1 MSYRNY
7 PSREG
12 GRHHTDPTSSRFNT
26 KSKYHQRGRGTNR
39 PVPNRRPTAG
49 DDLDGITVS
58 IGRNLTTGG
67 IDSQGSSIRGRI
79 VSRSHAP
86 QQIHP
91 SRMNDRDHNQP
102 RWWRISIPQ
111 AGAIGKERVM
121 STLKVNC
128 LRQFQPYH
136 YFIDRDTNTG
146 VFFVNS
152 QQDADMLKRAN
163 RKIEVQNLGTLNIMV
178 SQTSSPVPL
187 LDEDLRRHF
196 RDYICNRRF
205 NAQTFQLNLS
215 NLVDDEELSALGIY
229 PQLNKQAFVRDVVD
243 IINKN
248 LHMTRQLD
256 LGSNNISNLYEFRNL
271 QLNNL
276 EQLSLASNQLRAFEE
291 LVHLKQLTHLTHL
304 FLKDNPLTSS
314 NNKRSVSRN
323 DLIST
328 IQQKLPQLKRVDDI
342 DLPTKIGFGVDNA
355 IIHLPKTAPHCVPQ
369 EMQTFLAKFIDEYY
383 RLFDTRGRSEL
394 HACYHD
400 SCMFSLCIAPTE
412 SSIVPTKSYKYG
424 PLIYDSRNLKKIF
437 DDNKRA
443 ILLRHGKTDVL
454 DFLRI
459 KFPLTKHDGKSF
471 HVDVFSTANNRAI
484 FTVNGLYRE
493 IDQGING
500 PVRSFQRTFTCSQ
513 TSSGVLI
520 VADHIMIINATD
532 SQVLNMTRPT
542 PPASSS
548 TEPSSS
554 SSRTM
559 ESQNGPGLSIEMQTQ
574 MIQKFSQQSGMN
586 IEYSKLCLAENDWNY
601 EKAAQKFQEC
611 QKMNLIPPEAF
622 TKP

>member
-7 PSREG
+7 SSREG
-12 GRHHTDPTSSRFNT
+12 GRHHTDPTSSRFNS
-26 KSKYHQRGRGTNR
+26 KSKYHQRGRANNR
-39 PVPNRRPTAG
+39 PVPNRRPNAG
-49 DDLDGITVS
+49 DDLEGITVS
-58 IGRNLTTGG
+58 IGRHLTTGG
-67 IDSQGSSIRGRI
+67 IDSQGSSIRGRT
-79 VSRSHAP
+79 VSRSYGP
-86 QQIHP
+86 QQIYP
-91 SRMNDRDHNQP
+91 SRMNDRDNNQIK
-102 RWWRISIPQ
+102 WWRISIPQ

-146 VFFVNS
+146 VFFVH
-152 QQDADMLKRAN
+152 DREEADMLKRAN
-163 RKIEVQNLGTLNIMV
+163 RKIEIQNLGTLSIMV
-178 SQTSSPVPL
+178 SQASCPVPL

-215 NLVDDEELSALGIY
+215 NLADDEELSALGIY
-229 PQLNKQAFVRDVVD
+229 PQLNKQAFVRDIVD
-243 IINKN
+243 IINKDLN
-248 LHMTRQLD
+248 MTRQLD

-276 EQLSLASNQLRAFEE
+276 EQLSLASNQLKSFEE
-291 LVHLKQLTHLTHL
+291 LSHLKQLTHLNRL
-304 FLKDNPLTSS
+304 LLKDNPLISS
-314 NNKRSVSRN
+314 NNKRSISRD

-342 DLPTKIGFGVDNA
+342 DLPTKIGFGVDNE
-355 IIHLPKTAPHCVPQ
+355 IIHLPKSAPHCVPQ
-369 EMQTFLAKFIDEYY
+369 EMQAFLAKFIDEYY
-383 RLFDTRGRSEL
+383 RLFDTRGRGEL

-400 SCMFSLCIAPTE
+400 LCMFSLCIAPTE
-412 SSIVPTKSYKYG
+412 SSLVPTKSYKYG
-424 PLIYDSRNLKKIF
+424 PLIYESRNLKKIF

-443 ILLRHGKTDVL
+443 TLLRHGKTDVL

-471 HVDVFSTANNRAI
+471 HVDVFSTGNNRAI
-484 FTVNGLYRE
+484 FTVNGVYRE
-493 IDQGING
+493 IDQGVNG

-513 TSSGVLI
+513 TTSGVLI

-532 SQVLNMTRPT
+532 SQVLNMTRST

-548 TEPSSS
+548 TDPS

-559 ESQNGPGLSIEMQTQ
+559 ESQNCPGPTIDIQTQ
-574 MIQKFSQQSGMN
+574 MVQRFSQQSGMN
-586 IEYSKLCLAENDWNY
+586 IEYSKLCLSENDWNY
-601 EKAAQKFQEC
+601 EKAAQKFQDC

-622 TKP
+622 KKP

>member
-12 GRHHTDPTSSRFNT
+12 GRHHTDPTSSRFNA
-26 KSKYHQRGRGTNR
+26 KSKYHQRGRGNNR
-39 PVPNRRPTAG
+39 PLPNRRPTAG
-49 DDLDGITVS
+49 EDLDGITVS

-67 IDSQGSSIRGRI
+67 IDSQGSSIRGRL

-86 QQIHP
+86 QQIHS
-91 SRMNDRDHNQP
+91 SRMNDRDNNQSK
-102 RWWRISIPQ
+102 WWRISIPQ

-146 VFFVNS
+146 VFFVND
-152 QQDADMLKRAN
+152 QRDADMLKRAN
-163 RKIEVQNLGTLNIMV
+163 RKIEIQNFGTLSIMV
-178 SQTSSPVPL
+178 SQASCPVPL

-196 RDYICNRRF
+196 RDFICNRRF

-215 NLVDDEELSALGIY
+215 NLADDEELSALGIY

-243 IINKN
+243 IITKN
-248 LHMTRQLD
+248 LQMTRQLD

-276 EQLSLASNQLRAFEE
+276 EQLSLASNQLKSFEE
-291 LVHLKQLTHLTHL
+291 LVHLKQLTHLNHL
-304 FLKDNPLTSS
+304 LLKDNSLISS
-314 NNKRSVSRN
+314 NNKRSISRD
-323 DLIST
+323 DLISI

-342 DLPTKIGFGVDNA
+342 DLPTKIGFGVDNE
-355 IIHLPKTAPHCVPQ
+355 IIHLPKSAPHCVPQ
-369 EMQTFLAKFIDEYY
+369 DMQSFLAKFIDEYY

-394 HACYHD
+394 HACYQD

-412 SSIVPTKSYKYG
+412 SSMVPTKSYKYG
-424 PLIYDSRNLKKIF
+424 PLIYESRNLKKIF
-437 DDNKRA
+437 DDNKRTT
-443 ILLRHGKTDVL
+443 LLRHGKTDVL

-493 IDQGING
+493 IDQGVNG

-513 TSSGVLI
+513 TPAGVLI

-532 SQVLNMTRPT
+532 SQVLNMTRST

-554 SSRTM
+554 KMM
-559 ESQNGPGLSIEMQTQ
+559 ESQNVPGPSIDIQTQ
-574 MIQKFSQQSGMN
+574 MIHRFSQQSGMN
-586 IEYSKLCLAENDWNY
+586 IEYSKLCLSENDWNY
-601 EKAAQKFQEC
+601 ERAAQKFQDC
-611 QKMNLIPPEAF
+611 LKMNVIPPEAF
-622 TKP
+622 KKP